1 MSIHLLKK
9 TIPVNFRILAVL
21 IAAFLITPKVD
32 AQCPPG
38 DVTLSTQAQVN
49 QFLIDYPNC
58 TQITGNLTIADGSN
72 PSTDVTNLAPL
83 SNLTTVTGGV
93 GIFNNPFLANLNG
106 LNITNVG
113 GATSIEGNPVLQHI
127 NGLNSITSIGGAINI
142 ANNVSLQNIDGLSSI
157 SSIGGF
163 LQFNN
168 NGALQNVDG
177 LNGITSIGGILQIS
191 NNGALQNIDGLTN
204 VTTINGIMTIAG
216 NSVLNDITG
225 IQNVDQNTITELYIE
240 NNPQVAV
247 CNIPNVCSF
256 LSTTKPRIIS
266 GNLTNCQDEATVVAA
281 CSATAGGCL
290 TTSAT
295 LPQWPAATY
304 TPTCSGTAETIADDA
319 YTGEY
324 SKVQVTAGNTYTFSS
339 SVATDHVT
347 ISNENGTTV
356 YTAGTQSVV
365 WTAAANETIR
375 FYLHLD
381 DECNWGDN
389 VDRSRIVNCSSLG
402 INDLHESQ
410 FVYYPNPM
418 KDVLTVSSEKAIAGI
433 SVFDIT
439 GREVINNAPVSNGK
453 VDVAALGSG
462 TYVFRVTLDGGAIET
477 FKITKD

>member
-9 TIPVNFRILAVL
+9 TISVNFRILAVL

-93 GIFNNPFLANLNG
+93 GIFNNPFLTNLNG
-106 LNITNVG
+106 LNITNIG
-113 GATSIEGNPVLQHI
+113 GATTIEGNPVLQ
-127 NGLNSITSIGGAINI
+127 
-142 ANNVSLQNIDGLSSI
+142 
-157 SSIGGF
+157 
-163 LQFNN
+163 
-168 NGALQNVDG
+168 
-177 LNGITSIGGILQIS
+177 
-191 NNGALQNIDGLTN
+191 NIDGLTSIISIGGAVIIN
-204 VTTINGIMTIAG
+204 NNGSLQNINGLSSVTSISGLLSIDG

-225 IQNVDQNTITELYIE
+225 MQNIAQNTITELYIQ

-247 CNIPNVCSF
+247 CNISNVCSF
-256 LSTTKPRIIS
+256 LSTTKPRNIS

-339 SVATDHVT
+339 SVATDHLT

-365 WTAAANETIR
+365 WTAAANETVR

-381 DECNWGDN
+381 NQCNWGDN
-389 VDRSRIVNCSSLG
+389 TDRSRIVNCSSLG
-402 INDLHESQ
+402 INDVHAPK
-410 FVYYPNPM
+410 FAYYPNPM
-418 KDVLTVSSEKAIAGI
+418 KDVLTISSEKVIAGI